1 MPDPT
6 ATVHHEAVESTL
18 SQQEIDG
25 IFTKIRAEQSSS
37 ETKTIKPFVFQKPDY
52 LSSDKMQHLK
62 VKHDVLLHDLSPVLS
77 LILRREVILKLAKIE
92 TITLARVIEALPART
107 HMTLF
112 HLEPILGSGMV
123 EITPHLALTFV
134 ARMLGS
140 QGHGVNTERD
150 FTEIDLKMLDRVTD
164 AFLREYTSMWRILE
178 PQLNYA
184 IDGHEQNPGFV
195 KIADPDTI
203 MVFMVVE
210 VKFGTVGGFVRLALP
225 YTTLEPLITKLTAPA
240 QGTSSKKDEPPP
252 ITEPSKP
259 ILEVPMQIKANWMGL
274 RLSVSE
280 LKTLQKDDVFVLGE
294 DLSTRTSLFVGDV
307 HKFTG
312 QVGRKGD
319 RLAVKI
325 TSPSSL

>member
-77 LILRREVILKLAKIE
+77 LILRREVTLKLARIE
-92 TITLARVIEALPART
+92 TISLTKVIETLPAKT

-112 HLEPILGSGMV
+112 HLEPVLGSGMV
-123 EITPHLALTFV
+123 EMTPHLALTFV

-150 FTEIDLKMLDRVTD
+150 LTEIDLKMLDRVVE

-195 KIADPDTI
+195 KIADLDTI
-203 MVFMVVE
+203 MIFVVVE
-210 VKFGTVGGFVRLALP
+210 VKFGTVGGFIRLALP
-225 YTTLEPLITKLTAPA
+225 YATLEPLITKLTAPA
-240 QGTSSKKDEPPP
+240 QGASTKKEEAPPV
-252 ITEPSKP
+252 IEPSKP
-259 ILEVPMQIKANWMGL
+259 ILEVPMQLKANWMGL
-274 RLSVSE
+274 RLSISE
-280 LKTLQKDDVFVLGE
+280 LKKLQKDDVFVLGE

-307 HKFTG
+307 HKFNG
-312 QVGRKGD
+312 QMGRKGD
-319 RLAVKI
+319 HLAVKI
-325 TSPSSL
+325 TSPASL